1 MIFRGSI
8 RVGDDAHIVPRVRQP
23 KGSLSRRQLP
33 VPPISL
39 RANVGIGPYAMD
51 RPISMHL

>member
-51 RPISMHL
+51 IATHL